1 MRDPERVVL
10 GRGTPDWTAGFLSEL
25 GYRNLNVSLLIDVK
39 WGGQL
44 FSATNAYAYSVG
56 LHKNT
61 LKGRAECDA
70 VADPINGY
78 PSTGCMVGE
87 GVNQQGQPNTVKV
100 LPQAYYGRIASQIAE
115 EFVYD
120 ANFIKLRELRI
131 GYRIPDRWLM
141 RTPLRS
147 LTVAL
152 VGRNLAYLY
161 NTVPNV
167 DPESS
172 YNNGNAQGLELAG
185 VPQTRSLGLS
195 INARF

>member
-1 MRDPERVVL
+1 MHSADRISVAFGLSFAVAVVL
-10 GRGTPDWTAGFLSEL
+10 SISCLRADSRPPDLPDKRPFRMGFTPWPADLTA
-25 GYRNLNVSLLIDVK
+25 
-39 WGGQL
+39 
-44 FSATNAYAYSVG
+44 
-56 LHKNT
+56 
-61 LKGRAECDA
+61 
-70 VADPINGY
+70 
-78 PSTGCMVGE
+78 E
-87 GVNQQGQPNTVKV
+87 GV
-100 LPQAYYGRIASQIAE
+100 QIAE

-131 GYRIPDRWLM
+131 AYRIPDRWLL

>member
-1 MRDPERVVL
+1 
-10 GRGTPDWTAGFLSEL
+10 
-25 GYRNLNVSLLIDVK
+25 
-39 WGGQL
+39 
-44 FSATNAYAYSVG
+44 
-56 LHKNT
+56 
-61 LKGRAECDA
+61 
-70 VADPINGY
+70 
-78 PSTGCMVGE
+78 
-87 GVNQQGQPNTVKV
+87 
-100 LPQAYYGRIASQIAE
+100 
-115 EFVYD
+115 
-120 ANFIKLRELRI
+120 
-131 GYRIPDRWLM
+131 
-141 RTPLRS
+141 